1 MSEQHVERFFLKFYI
16 TKQIRAAPGIFIT
29 KRDMSRSFQ
38 RIEEVI
44 ENEDFQAWFTGKH
57 VAGWDEWL
65 AANPSQAELVNDAVA
80 LMKDIRIQEAA
91 VPAQQIADAYA
102 KLETRIAAKPQT
114 RVVSMARNRFKR
126 WMSVAAAIV
135 LLAGTFAIW
144 KYTSQDPS
152 VSTKYGQIAS
162 HQLPDGS
169 TMLLNAN
176 SCATL
181 SKDWKE
187 GKDREIWLNGEAFFH
202 VKKTVK
208 KDRFVV
214 HTNDLDVIVTGTQ
227 FNVWTRDNK
236 TSVLLTEGSVTIRT
250 ATGEEIKMVPGDF
263 VQIDNKTLE
272 KKTANE
278 ERILAWK
285 DNRILF
291 DGTPVREAARIIQEH
306 YGIKVTVDDSVP
318 DANTLGGMMP
328 NNNLDVLLRSIEATN
343 DYRISRK
350 DGEILISKP

>member
-1 MSEQHVERFFLKFYI
+1 
-16 TKQIRAAPGIFIT
+16 
-29 KRDMSRSFQ
+29 MSRSFQ
-38 RIEEVI
+38 RVEDVI

-57 VAGWDEWL
+57 VAGWEEWL
-65 AANPSQAELVNDAVA
+65 TANPSQAELVNEAVA
-80 LMKDIRIQEAA
+80 FMKDIRMQEA
-91 VPAQQIADAYA
+91 PISAQEIARAYSR
-102 KLETRIAAKPQT
+102 LEDRIGEDEQRG
-114 RVVSMARNRFKR
+114 RVVSMSRNRFKR
-126 WMSVAAAIV
+126 WIGVAAALV
-135 LLAGTFAIW
+135 LLAAVFSIW
-144 KYTSQDPS
+144 KYVSRDPS

-169 TMLLNAN
+169 TMVLNAN

-250 ATGEEIKMVPGDF
+250 ATGEEIKMVPGEF
-263 VQIDNKTLE
+263 VQIDHKSLE

-291 DGTPVREAARIIQEH
+291 DSTPIREAARIIQEH

>member
-1 MSEQHVERFFLKFYI
+1 
-16 TKQIRAAPGIFIT
+16 
-29 KRDMSRSFQ
+29 MSRSFQ
-38 RIEEVI
+38 RVEDVI
-44 ENEDFQAWFTGKH
+44 ENEDFQTWLTGKH
-57 VAGWDEWL
+57 VDGWEEWL
-65 AANPSQAELVNDAVA
+65 AANPSQAELVNEAVTF
-80 LMKDIRIQEAA
+80 MNDIRIQEAA
-91 VPAQQIADAYA
+91 IPTQQIADAYT
-102 KLETRIAAKPQT
+102 KLESRIEDETQQS

-126 WMSVAAAIV
+126 WIAAAAAVVLLVAA
-135 LLAGTFAIW
+135 FSIW
-144 KYTSQDPS
+144 KFTSKDPS

-162 HQLPDGS
+162 HELPDGS
-169 TMLLNAN
+169 TMVLNAN

-202 VKKTVK
+202 VKKTAN

-214 HTNDLDVIVTGTQ
+214 HTNDMDVIVTGTQ

-236 TSVLLTEGSVTIRT
+236 TSVLLTEGSVTLRT
-250 ATGEEIKMVPGDF
+250 ATGDEIKMVPGDF

-285 DNRILF
+285 DNRIQF
-291 DGTPVREAARIIQEH
+291 DSTPIREAARIIQEH
-306 YGIKVTVDDSVP
+306 YGIKVTVDSSVP
-318 DANTLGGMMP
+318 DSNTLGGMMP
-328 NNNLDVLLRSIEATN
+328 NNNLEILLSSIEATK
-343 DYRISRK
+343 DYRIIRK

>member
-1 MSEQHVERFFLKFYI
+1 
-16 TKQIRAAPGIFIT
+16 
-29 KRDMSRSFQ
+29 MSRSFQ
-38 RIEEVI
+38 RVEDVI
-44 ENEDFQAWFTGKH
+44 ENEDFQNWFAGKH
-57 VAGWDEWL
+57 VAGWEEWL
-65 AANPSQAELVNDAVA
+65 TANPLQAELVNEAVA
-80 LMKDIRIQEAA
+80 FMKDVRIKEAA
-91 VPAQQIADAYA
+91 VPAHEIAEAYA
-102 KLETRIAAKPQT
+102 KLENRIGDEKQQG
-114 RVVSMARNRFKR
+114 RIVSLTRNRFKR
-126 WMSVAAAIV
+126 WISVAAAV
-135 LLAGTFAIW
+135 LLLAAAFPVW
-144 KYTSQDPS
+144 KYLTKDPS
-152 VSTKYGQIAS
+152 VSTQYGQIAS

-169 TMLLNAN
+169 TMVLNAN

-236 TSVLLTEGSVTIRT
+236 TNVLLTEGSVTIRT
-250 ATGEEIKMVPGDF
+250 ATGEEIKMAPGDF
-263 VQIDNKTLE
+263 VQIDHKTLE